1 MKQTTKPGKPENGKI
16 CGPPWA
22 PKDVQKPLLKTAD
35 PLEEKIT
42 KIEKETGK
50 KLTER
55 QKDYLGNTMALVKSM
70 QG

>member
-1 MKQTTKPGKPENGKI
+1 LKQATKPGNGKI

-22 PKDVQKPLLKTAD
+22 PKDAQKPILKTAD
-35 PLEEKIT
+35 PLEEKIA

-50 KLTER
+50 KLTEQ